1 MPKPVPA
8 NKDKMNLYAS
18 LPNTGAP
25 AGMKMSRTRPSPTT
39 NGSAQNVFF
48 YSTER
53 KSKRCD
59 VYPLDR
65 HLIHSKDRWPFQ

>member
-25 AGMKMSRTRPSPTT
+25 AGMKMSRSDVPGLPPLRMVRRRMS
-39 NGSAQNVFF
+39 FF
-48 YSTER
+48 TVLSGNP
-53 KSKRCD
+53 KD
-59 VYPLDR
+59 VMYIL
-65 HLIHSKDRWPFQ
+65 